1 MRHSLDIYMSYKGK
15 RKNDKIYLDSSDIR
29 LYNKLYKCI
38 KGGINKWEIRRKKLG
53 EAELEIMQV
62 VWDSGNPVTSNYILK
77 ELQERRSWQLST
89 LMTSLA
95 SLADKGFISC
105 DRSTGRNL
113 YTSIISEK
121 EYKTGASKHFLE
133 KLYNNSI
140 QNMIT
145 ALYDSKEI
153 KNSDIEELRN
163 FLDQLED
170 D

>member
-1 MRHSLDIYMSYKGK
+1 MRNTL
-15 RKNDKIYLDSSDIR
+15 
-29 LYNKLYKCI
+29 
-38 KGGINKWEIRRKKLG
+38 KKLG

-62 VWDSGNPVTSNYILK
+62 IWDSGDPVTSNYILK
-77 ELQERRSWQLST
+77 ELQEQRNWQLST

-95 SLADKGFISC
+95 RLADKGFISC

-113 YTSIISEK
+113 YTPVILEN

-140 QNMIT
+140 QNMIA
-145 ALYDSKEI
+145 ALYNNKEI
-153 KNSDIEELRN
+153 KKSDLEDLRN

-170 D
+170 E